1 MIFQVL
7 AYYYSH
13 KTICYIFF
21 IKSVSTFVICIHS
34 KYNEVDTNGLNMSFL
49 KKKNN
54 ASFVF
59 FIITLYAFIGFGLG
73 YIIWEYFL

>member
-1 MIFQVL
+1 M
-7 AYYYSH
+7 
-13 KTICYIFF
+13 
-21 IKSVSTFVICIHS
+21 
-34 KYNEVDTNGLNMSFL
+34 NGLNMSFF

-59 FIITLYAFIGFGLG
+59 FIITLYGFIGFGLG